1 MKRGGGKA
9 YVARMRQRIRA
20 AATRHDGDGA
30 TRRVH
35 RTDDERGAVLILAL
49 LFMVVIGMIV
59 GGMASWTANSLTD
72 TLAFNQNRSAQ
83 YALSSATQ
91 VAIQSIRYTPL
102 LGTSSPPSTQ
112 TLNASPPSYC
122 WGSSGDPWG
131 GSELTTQTDAVETFC
146 STVWQPMKAATR
158 IVTISACLQSLL
170 PPPSSNP
177 SPAAV
182 CAQTP
187 GLRTQVTFDDY
198 SSSNPTINPG
208 PCVSTCG
215 TGMTINSS
223 ISRTGTPT
231 VTGLSSAG
239 GSANPLAPTNTLTVT
254 GTGFV
259 SNNLTTVN
267 FVATAPS
274 FNLSI
279 PATGISVTS
288 PTSLTLTIPA
298 ASTVTSYF
306 VIVTTPNGSSAASS
320 AAQYTYQPVVP
331 TVSGIATAS
340 GGTQGSAAGGT
351 SITITGTGFLSNS
364 SGDSTTVNFVD
375 TANPANVL
383 PATNLTVNSSTSIT
397 ATTPAVGTTDLTYY
411 VIVTTAPGG
420 TSGSTGPVYTF
431 QPFSP
436 VVASVSPTSG
446 TGHAYPQTV
455 TLTGIG
461 FVSGATTVTL
471 VPVAGGNTP
480 TVGTPTV
487 SSSTQLT
494 VAITGGG
501 TSGRVY
507 AVEVTT
513 TSGGNSG
520 TGGTANQFTY

>member
-1 MKRGGGKA
+1 MKSRG
-9 YVARMRQRIRA
+9 RRA
-20 AATRHDGDGA
+20 CLAG
-30 TRRVH
+30 VH
-35 RTDDERGAVLILAL
+35 RCALAVASRRYGNGPTNQQVSGTDDERGAVLVLAL
-49 LFMVVIGMIV
+49 VFIVVIGMIV

-72 TLAFNQNRSAQ
+72 TLTFNQDRSAQ

-122 WGSSGDPWG
+122 WGSSGDSYG
-131 GSELTTQTDAVETFC
+131 GSELTTQNDAVETFC
-146 STVWQPMKAATR
+146 STVWNPTSAATR
-158 IVTISACLQSLL
+158 IVTISACLQSVL
-170 PPPSSNP
+170 PAPASSP

-223 ISRTGTPT
+223 ISRTAAPT
-231 VTGLSSAG
+231 VSGLSSTT
-239 GSANPLAPTNTLTVT
+239 GSAYPLPPSNTLTVT

-259 SNNLTTVN
+259 NGSTTAN
-267 FVATAPS
+267 FVATTPS

-298 ASTVTSYF
+298 ATTVTSYF
-306 VIVTTPNGSSAASS
+306 VIVTTPDGSSAASS

-340 GGTQGSAAGGT
+340 GGAQGSAAGGT

-364 SGDSTTVNFVD
+364 SGNSTTVNFVD
-375 TANPANVL
+375 TANSTIVL

-411 VIVTTAPGG
+411 VTVTTAPGG
-420 TSGSTGPVYTF
+420 ASGSTGPIYTF
-431 QPFSP
+431 QAFSP

-513 TSGGNSG
+513 TTGGNSG